1 MIDSLLLLLQYLP
14 PSNYRQLIFEKEK
27 EEEGEEEK
35 EKVEM
40 MTRMTKRKGLRERGF
55 ATLRGRI

>member
-14 PSNYRQLIFEKEK
+14 PSNYRQLIFE
-27 EEEGEEEK
+27 EEEEEEK
-35 EKVEM
+35 VEKVEM

>member
-14 PSNYRQLIFEKEK
+14 PSNYRQLIFEAEK
-27 EEEGEEEK
+27 EEEE

-55 ATLRGRI
+55 AVLRGRI

>member
-14 PSNYRQLIFEKEK
+14 PSNYRQLIFE
-27 EEEGEEEK
+27 EEK
-35 EKVEM
+35 VEKVEM

-55 ATLRGRI
+55 AALRGRI

>member
-14 PSNYRQLIFEKEK
+14 PSNYRQLIFEEEK
-27 EEEGEEEK
+27 EEKEEAK
-35 EKVEM
+35 VEKVAM

-55 ATLRGRI
+55 AALRGRI